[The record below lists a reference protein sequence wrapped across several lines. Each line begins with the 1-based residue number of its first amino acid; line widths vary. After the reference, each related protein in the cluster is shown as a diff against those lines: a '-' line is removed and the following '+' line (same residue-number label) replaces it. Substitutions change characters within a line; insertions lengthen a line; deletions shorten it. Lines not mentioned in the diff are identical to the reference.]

1 MLRRRGPGFAR
12 RRRCSRGCSWG
23 LEFRLSAAFRRPRRR
38 GVKTRLSRSE
48 TRATVRMSH
57 ALVVE
62 TRVVLL
68 ESGGF
73 CFREVSPTL
82 LPSVDEQ
89 SGGIQGTARGSKHT
103 SPTLAFK
110 KVSTAARHISRPW
123 PAFSGRRRLI
133 IARGRLRYHNGR
145 RRRCPTARA
154 RAYSRG
160 VGLAAACVRRS
171 RLSRAAHRLVYFPAP
186 SR

>member
-1 MLRRRGPGFAR
+1 MQLR

-23 LEFRLSAAFRRPRRR
+23 LEFRLRNAFRRPRRR
-38 GVKTRLSRSE
+38 GVKHGSGAVKRDGERCVCPTHSSSRVSSRFCSYLAGFVPFPAEARPRL
-48 TRATVRMSH
+48 
-57 ALVVE
+57 
-62 TRVVLL
+62 
-68 ESGGF
+68 F
-73 CFREVSPTL
+73 
-82 LPSVDEQ
+82 PSVDEC

-160 VGLAAACVRRS
+160 VG
-171 RLSRAAHRLVYFPAP
+171 RLLRLEEPARP
-186 SR
+186 QPEPRTK